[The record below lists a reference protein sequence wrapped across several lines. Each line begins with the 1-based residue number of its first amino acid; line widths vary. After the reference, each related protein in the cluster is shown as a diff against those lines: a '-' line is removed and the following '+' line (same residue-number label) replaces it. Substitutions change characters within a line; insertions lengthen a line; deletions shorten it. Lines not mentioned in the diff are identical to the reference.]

1 MTSSDVAL
9 ATPPRP
15 VAARPPAAAAAAA
28 FAPRRHRVAA
38 VAVVHTPTRMWSRF
52 DAVGEIDIELGS
64 TATPQTARRRDHDDP
79 IAVFDDESGGDDFG
93 DDEDAADVP
102 VAVVGP
108 PRLRR
113 VSGGATRRALEF

>member
-1 MTSSDVAL
+1 MTSSDV

-15 VAARPPAAAAAAA
+15 VAARPPPAAAAA

-38 VAVVHTPTRMWSRF
+38 AAAAAAVVRTPTRMWSRF

-64 TATPQTARRRDHDDP
+64 TATPHRRNNDP
-79 IAVFDDESGGDDFG
+79 AAVFDYESGGDAFG
-93 DDEDAADVP
+93 DDEDAAGVP

-113 VSGGATRRALEF
+113 VYGGATRRALEF

>member
-28 FAPRRHRVAA
+28 LAPRRHRVTA

-64 TATPQTARRRDHDDP
+64 TTTPQTARRRDHDP
-79 IAVFDDESGGDDFG
+79 AAVFDYESGGDDFG

-113 VSGGATRRALEF
+113 VIGGATRRALEF